1 MCLFHIESKRL
12 HVKSKLLVEVINK
25 ASKRRLQKT
34 CMRFFNVLDF
44 KKKTRLPASK
54 QFSHENQIK
63 EFLIRI
69 SPMVLLPYFEQ
80 VFLH

>member
-1 MCLFHIESKRL
+1 
-12 HVKSKLLVEVINK
+12 
-25 ASKRRLQKT
+25 
-34 CMRFFNVLDF
+34 MRFFNVLDL

-54 QFSHENQIK
+54 QYAHENQIK

-80 VFLH
+80 VFLL